1 MFYYQ
6 GGTGLGPMFSMGL
19 KEFIKNSFKSGS
31 IITKLIYINIA
42 VYLATKVGILV
53 AFLLGEP
60 KSEYFHFLNSILDC
74 PGNVESWLHAPWTM
88 LTYMFLHYGVLHL
101 FFNMVLLFWSGR
113 ALKERFSDAIL
124 MGIYLLGGI
133 VGALMYLFVAP
144 KLGTTTHMAGASAS
158 VMALLTARIIWQW
171 NEPVHIMLLGAV
183 KSLYVLLFILAFE
196 LLQLS
201 NPIGVGSSIAHLGG
215 AAVGLLIGLYLLF
228 TAPKSRDSADN
239 GEIHWEGDLNRTR
252 ESEEKRE
259 NQNRVNDILDKVSE
273 QGYDSLTPEEKSI
286 LFKSGQR

>member
-1 MFYYQ
+1 M
-6 GGTGLGPMFSMGL
+6 GPMFTMGL

-31 IITKLIYINIA
+31 IITKLIYVNIA
-42 VYLATKVGILV
+42 VYLATKLGIVV
-53 AFLLGEP
+53 AFILGVP
-60 KSEYFHFLNSILDC
+60 KSEYFQFLNSILDC
-74 PGNVESWLHAPWTM
+74 PGNVEAWQHAPWTI
-88 LTYMFLHYGVLHL
+88 LTYMFLHYGILHL
-101 FFNMVLLFWSGR
+101 FLNMFLLFWSGR
-113 ALKERFSDAIL
+113 ALRERFSDAAL
-124 MGIYLLGGI
+124 MAIYLFGGI
-133 VGALMYLFVAP
+133 VGALLYLFVAP

-158 VMALLTARIIWQW
+158 VMALLTARIVWQW
-171 NEPVHIMLLGAV
+171 NQPVHLMLFGAV
-183 KSLYVLLFILAFE
+183 KSIYVLLFILAYE

-215 AAVGLLIGLYLLF
+215 AAVGLLVGLYLLF
-228 TAPKSRDSADN
+228 TASKSSDSADS
-239 GEIHWEGDLNRTR
+239 GEIHWEGDVSRSR